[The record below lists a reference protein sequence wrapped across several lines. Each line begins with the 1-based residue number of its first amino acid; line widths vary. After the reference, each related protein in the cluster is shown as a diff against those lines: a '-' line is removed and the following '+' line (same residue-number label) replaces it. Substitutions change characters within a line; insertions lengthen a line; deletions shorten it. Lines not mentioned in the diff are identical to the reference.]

1 MRRLTRGDFM
11 RLAALGGTAVA
22 TGGMLNACAG
32 SRGSSSPAD
41 SSGSSQTTGQATEG
55 GSGPAPGSDT
65 TSGKALV
72 AVFSQYGHTLAVAN
86 HINPYFRGT
95 CSRDSLVSTLPGIR
109 KAASHITP

>member
-55 GSGPAPGSDT
+55 GSGPALGSDT

-86 HINPYFRGT
+86 HINQKVTSDLFRIE
-95 CSRDSLVSTLPGIR
+95 STEAYTSDLSSR
-109 KAASHITP
+109 KANG